1 MSANGTP
8 SGLPEWWTSPDGVA
22 GALEGA
28 GYLPDPSTATAA
40 FLAGRLN
47 RPLLAEGPAG
57 TGKTALAKALARS
70 LGRRLIRLQCYEGLD
85 ESRALFEWDYRR
97 QLLRIQLDAAGAPE
111 RDPSARWV
119 ELAGELF
126 SPEFLLERP
135 LLQAIR
141 SEEPVVLLVDE
152 VDRLDP
158 ETEALL
164 LEVLGEGQVSVPE
177 LGTLR
182 ARSDPLVVLTS
193 NDTRE
198 LSDALRRRCL
208 YLAMAYPDQE
218 RERAILLLH
227 VPDLDASLARE
238 IVEVVAGLRRLEL
251 SRAPSV
257 PEALDWA
264 RTLVELGVRTL
275 DAEVLRATLGVLVKQ
290 RGDLAL
296 AARELGLGVA

>member
-1 MSANGTP
+1 VSDEQAR
-8 SGLPEWWTSPDGVA
+8 SHLPVWWTGPDGVA
-22 GALEGA
+22 RALEES
-28 GYLPDPSTATAA
+28 GYLSDQAIATAA
-40 FLAGRLN
+40 FLAGRLG

-57 TGKTALAKALARS
+57 TGKTALAKALSDA
-70 LGRRLIRLQCYEGLD
+70 LGRRLVRLQCYEGLD

-97 QLLRIQLDAAGAPE
+97 QLLRIQLDAA
-111 RDPSARWV
+111 SARDGDPRARWT

-126 SPEFLLERP
+126 SSEFLLERP
-135 LLQAIR
+135 LLEAIA

-164 LEVLGEGQVSVPE
+164 LEVLGERQVTVPE

-182 ARSDPLVVLTS
+182 ARSEPLVVLTS

-208 YLAMAYPDQE
+208 YLAMEHPSPE
-218 RERAILLLH
+218 RERAILLRH
-227 VPDLDASLARE
+227 VPDLDAALAEE
-238 IVEVVAGLRRLEL
+238 IVEVLGGLRHLEL
-251 SRAPSV
+251 SRSPSV

-275 DAEVLRATLGVLVKQ
+275 DAEVLRVTLGVVVKQ
-290 RGDLAL
+290 RSDLAV
-296 AARELGLGVA
+296 AAKELGLGVA

>member
-1 MSANGTP
+1 
-8 SGLPEWWTSPDGVA
+8 VA
-22 GALEGA
+22 RALEES
-28 GYLPDPSTATAA
+28 GYLSDQAIATAA
-40 FLAGRLN
+40 FLAGRLG

-57 TGKTALAKALARS
+57 TGKTALAKALSDA
-70 LGRRLIRLQCYEGLD
+70 LGRRLVRLQCYEGLD

-97 QLLRIQLDAAGAPE
+97 QLLRIQLDAA
-111 RDPSARWV
+111 SARDGDPRARWT

-126 SPEFLLERP
+126 SSEFLLERP
-135 LLQAIR
+135 LLEAIA

-164 LEVLGEGQVSVPE
+164 LEVLGERQVTVPE

-182 ARSDPLVVLTS
+182 ARSEPLVVLTS

-208 YLAMAYPDQE
+208 YLAMEHPSPE
-218 RERAILLLH
+218 RERAILLRH
-227 VPDLDASLARE
+227 VPDLDAALAEE
-238 IVEVVAGLRRLEL
+238 IVEVLGGLRHLEL
-251 SRAPSV
+251 SRSPSV

-275 DAEVLRATLGVLVKQ
+275 DAERKKKIK
-290 RGDLAL
+290 
-296 AARELGLGVA
+296 